1 MKRSL
6 LVTLFFGIA
15 LALSAQV
22 QWVDDEQRSLQFP
35 SSQYFVGFTRLY
47 PLSSYA
53 SEDIENKMK
62 ENSRAALSE
71 SVLVSVKSQSSNQQ
85 VNSNNYAKDQF
96 QRITISSSSIE
107 VSGIEYKTYLDKSN
121 DAGFALA
128 YVKKATVVAT
138 YDDLIQEKFGK
149 VDNAL
154 EIARQFKEKGD
165 VKTELRI
172 YYRLLPYIKEIE
184 SSVFI
189 LNAAGGTLSEDNRI
203 KMKSL
208 RLTVTEKISDV
219 LNANY
224 DLKNGAKLISTIFK
238 DQIEHKNFQI
248 RMTPLLYKGE
258 DGTSQFSEIFRQIQS
273 EELKKAGFNLTT
285 RNSIYRFIGNY
296 WDYDKEVVT
305 LSVSIVNQR
314 TNEYLA
320 SVDIKLSKSYLEENE
335 INYVP
340 Q

>member
-6 LVTLFFGIA
+6 ILIIFCQLVQPLVG
-15 LALSAQV
+15 QV
-22 QWVDDEQRSLQFP
+22 SWIDEDQRSRSYP
-35 SSQYFVGFTRLY
+35 SSTYFSGFARLTQI
-47 PLSSYA
+47 A
-53 SEDIENKMK
+53 SFTTEDLESKLK
-62 ENSRAALSE
+62 ENARAALSE
-71 SVLVSVKSQSSNQQ
+71 NVLVSIKSHSKNEIY
-85 VNSNNYAKDQF
+85 NSNNYAKDQF
-96 QRITISSSSIE
+96 QRLTISSSNIE
-107 VSGIEYKTYLDKSN
+107 VSGISYKTHIDEVNDAAFAIAFVEKSN
-121 DAGFALA
+121 
-128 YVKKATVVAT
+128 VIAT
-138 YDDLIQEKFGK
+138 YDNLIQEKFGK

-154 EIARQFKEKGD
+154 EIAKQFKDKGD

-189 LNAAGGTLSEDNRI
+189 LNAAGGTLSDENRA

-219 LNANY
+219 LNDNY

-238 DQIEHKNFQI
+238 DQIENKNFQI

-258 DGTSQFSEIFRQIQS
+258 DGTSKFSEIFQQIQS
-273 EELKKAGFNLTT
+273 EELKKAGFKLTS

-305 LSVSIVNQR
+305 LSVSIINRQ

-340 Q
+340 

>member
-6 LVTLFFGIA
+6 ILIVLCQ
-15 LALSAQV
+15 LMQPLLAQV
-22 QWVDDEQRSLQFP
+22 SWIDQDQRLRSYP
-35 SSQYFVGFTRLY
+35 ASIYFSGFARLTDI
-47 PLSSYA
+47 SSYA
-53 SEDIENKMK
+53 SKDLEDKLK
-62 ENSRAALSE
+62 ENARAALSE
-71 SVLVSVKSQSSNQQ
+71 NVLVSIKSQSKNEIY
-85 VNSNNYAKDQF
+85 NSNSYARDEY
-96 QRITISSSSIE
+96 QRLTISSSNIE
-107 VSGIEYKTYLDKSN
+107 VSGITYKTHVDDTN
-121 DAGFALA
+121 NAAFALA
-128 YVKKATVVAT
+128 FVEKASVIAT
-138 YDDLIQEKFGK
+138 YDNLIQEKFGK

-154 EIARQFKEKGD
+154 EIAKQFKDKGD

-189 LNAAGGTLSEDNRI
+189 LNAAGGSLSDENRV

-219 LNANY
+219 LTDNY

-238 DQIEHKNFQI
+238 DQIENKNFQI

-258 DGTSQFSEIFRQIQS
+258 DGTSRFSEIFQQIQA
-273 EELKKAGFNLTT
+273 EELKKAGFKLTT

-305 LSVSIVNQR
+305 LSVSIINRQ
-314 TNEYLA
+314 TNEYMA
-320 SVDIKLSKSYLEENE
+320 SVDIKLSKAYLEKNE

-340 Q
+340 